1 MTDVQVFANPDFG
14 QIRTVLIEGEP
25 WFVGCEIAKVLGY
38 SNSRDAMKKHIDTE
52 DKQVIQRS
60 QNATFDLQKGQNAPF
75 DLPTRGLTFI
85 NESGLY
91 SLILS
96 SKLPEAKKFKRWV
109 TSEILPA
116 LRKTGKYAL
125 PEAPEPPALP
135 DPSTVRL
142 LTPDDYINAAR
153 ILSTCKSERL
163 PYVIPMLERAGID
176 LTDIPV
182 LRTRR
187 IRDDDPELLKI
198 VEFVRRPVP
207 VDWNRYTVEERL
219 AYWKDGD
226 DRVSTVPRQTITAI
240 EIWRE
245 LLNQRG
251 ELTRSDAREIN
262 KNLDAVAGWKK
273 HPAPIR
279 TGTYGVQRGFVRE
292 D

>member
-25 WFVGCEIAKVLGY
+25 WFVGCEIAKALGY
-38 SNSRDAMKKHIDTE
+38 SNSRDAMRKHIDPE
-52 DKQVIQRS
+52 DRQTYRS
-60 QNATFDLQKGQNAPF
+60 ETSDNTVAKRDGMPGNPNRTI
-75 DLPTRGLTFI
+75 I

-135 DPSTVRL
+135 DPAAVRL

-182 LRTRR
+182 PRTHRL
-187 IRDDDPELLKI
+187 RDDAPELLKI
-198 VEFVRRPVP
+198 AEFVSRPVP

-219 AYWKDGD
+219 AYWKNGD

-240 EIWRE
+240 EVWRE

-251 ELTRSDAREIN
+251 ELTRADAREIN
-262 KNLDAVAGWKK
+262 LHLDAVAGWKK

-279 TGTYGVQRGFVRE
+279 TGTYGVQRGFVR
-292 D
+292 DN

>member
-1 MTDVQVFANPDFG
+1 MNTVQVFNNPDFG

-25 WFVGCEIAKVLGY
+25 WFVGCEIAKALGY
-38 SNSRDAMKKHIDTE
+38 SNSRDAMRKHIDPE
-52 DKQVIQRS
+52 DRQ
-60 QNATFDLQKGQNAPF
+60 TY
-75 DLPTRGLTFI
+75 RGETSDDTVAKRDGMPGNPNRTII

-109 TSEILPA
+109 TSEVLPA

-125 PEAPEPPALP
+125 PDTPEPSALP

-163 PYVIPMLERAGID
+163 PYVLPMLEKAGID
-176 LTDIPV
+176 FTDIPIPP
-182 LRTRR
+182 LPRRTRPLA
-187 IRDDDPELLKI
+187 DAPDLLKI
-198 VEFVRRPVP
+198 AEFVNRPVP
-207 VDWNRYTVEERL
+207 VDWNRYTLEERI

-226 DRVSTVPRQTITAI
+226 DKVSTVPRQTITAV

-245 LLNQRG
+245 LWNQRG
-251 ELTRSDAREIN
+251 DMTRADTVEIN
-262 KNLDAVAGWKK
+262 RYLDGVAGWKK
-273 HPAPIR
+273 HPTAFRAGP
-279 TGTYGVQRGFVRE
+279 YGVQRGFVRE

>member
-1 MTDVQVFANPDFG
+1 MNAVQVFNNPDFG
-14 QIRTVLIEGEP
+14 QIRSVMIEGEP
-25 WFVGCEIAKVLGY
+25 WFVGNEVSSVLGY
-38 SNSRDAMKKHIDTE
+38 TDNPKALKRHIDEE
-52 DKQVIQRS
+52 DKRLVKPDVLSGLKIP
-60 QNATFDLQKGQNAPF
+60 N
-75 DLPTRGLTFI
+75 RGTYII

-109 TSEILPA
+109 TSEVLPA

-125 PEAPEPPALP
+125 PDTPEPPALP
-135 DPSTVRL
+135 DPAAVRM

-198 VEFVRRPVP
+198 VEFVHRPVP